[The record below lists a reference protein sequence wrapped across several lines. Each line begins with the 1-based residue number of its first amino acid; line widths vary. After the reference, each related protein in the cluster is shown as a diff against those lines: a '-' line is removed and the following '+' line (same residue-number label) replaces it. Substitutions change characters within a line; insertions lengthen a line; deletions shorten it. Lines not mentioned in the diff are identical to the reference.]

1 MGEAAGEV
9 TGWEDD
15 RPRGEGLPVGDP
27 NDPVSNDPEVEQL
40 VGEIE
45 VTRVE
50 MTTTVEEIGERLDPK
65 NIVAGAKET
74 VREATVGKV
83 ETMVNDA
90 GQSVQQAGN
99 GLLETIKRNPVP
111 AAMAG
116 IGLGWLVMAA
126 RGQSQQSRQWGGTWQ
141 AHPGSTGYSSSPTY
155 GLSGQAGYGG
165 QYGTQYGGQSSGQY
179 GSQSGS
185 WETGSMG
192 QGNGQG
198 IGEKVGDKVGQVG
211 QAAGGAVSSVQQTAG
226 DVASNVGQTASQ
238 VASTVGQTAGD
249 VVGNVQQT
257 AGQVAETVG
266 QTASQ
271 GAQQVQTVA
280 RDVGYN
286 ASRALQDNPLAFG
299 AIAVAVGTA
308 VGMALPATR
317 KEQEVLGPAR
327 DQLIDRAEQT
337 ATQALSS
344 AEQQARE
351 QEMSSST
358 S

>member
-9 TGWEDD
+9 TGWED
-15 RPRGEGLPVGDP
+15 RQGGEDLPVDP
-27 NDPVSNDPEVEQL
+27 TANDPEVQQL

-74 VREATVGKV
+74 VRDATVGKV
-83 ETMVNDA
+83 ETMVSDA

-126 RGQSQQSRQWGGTWQ
+126 RGQSQQGSQWRGQWQ
-141 AHPGSTGYSSSPTY
+141 AHPGSTGYGSSPTY
-155 GLSGQAGYGG
+155 GLSGQAGYSG
-165 QYGTQYGGQSSGQY
+165 QYGGQY
-179 GSQSGS
+179 GSQPGS
-185 WETGSMG
+185 WDTGSMG
-192 QGNGQG
+192 QGNGQS
-198 IGEKVGDKVGQVG
+198 VGDKVGSTVGQVG
-211 QAAGGAVSSVQQTAG
+211 DTAGNAVSSVQQTAG

-238 VASTVGQTAGD
+238 VASTVGQTAGE

-257 AGQVAETVG
+257 AGQVASNVG

-286 ASRALQDNPLAFG
+286 ASRALQENPLAFG

-317 KEQEVLGPAR
+317 KEQELLAPAR

-351 QEMSSST
+351 QETSSST
-358 S
+358 I

>member
-9 TGWEDD
+9 TGWED
-15 RPRGEGLPVGDP
+15 RRSGEDLPVDP
-27 NDPVSNDPEVEQL
+27 TADDPEVQQL

-50 MTTTVEEIGERLDPK
+50 MTTTVEQIGDRLDPK
-65 NIVAGAKET
+65 NIVADAKET
-74 VREATVGKV
+74 VRDATVGKV
-83 ETMVNDA
+83 ETMVSDA

-116 IGLGWLVMAA
+116 IGLGWLVMSA
-126 RGQSQQSRQWGGTWQ
+126 RGQSQQGNQWRGQWQ
-141 AHPGSTGYSSSPTY
+141 AHPGSTGYGSSPTY

-165 QYGTQYGGQSSGQY
+165 QYG
-179 GSQSGS
+179 SQPGS
-185 WETGSMG
+185 WDTGSMG

-198 IGEKVGDKVGQVG
+198 IGDKVGQVG
-211 QAAGGAVSSVQQTAG
+211 DAAGNAVSSVQQTAG

-238 VASTVGQTAGD
+238 VASTVGQTAGE

-257 AGQVAETVG
+257 AGQVANNVG

-286 ASRALQDNPLAFG
+286 ASRALQENPLAFG

-351 QEMSSST
+351 QEMSSS

>member
-9 TGWEDD
+9 TGWED
-15 RPRGEGLPVGDP
+15 RPTGEDLSTDPTAGDP
-27 NDPVSNDPEVEQL
+27 QVEQL

-50 MTTTVEEIGERLDPK
+50 MTTTVEEIGERLDPR

-74 VREATVGKV
+74 VRDATVGKV

-90 GQSVQQAGN
+90 GQSVQEAGN

-126 RGQSQQSRQWGGTWQ
+126 RGQGSQSRYGSSWQ
-141 AHPGSTGYSSSPTY
+141 AHPGSTGYGSGPGY
-155 GLSGQAGYGG
+155 GVSGASGYGG
-165 QYGTQYGGQSSGQY
+165 QYGTQP
-179 GSQSGS
+179 GS
-185 WETGSMG
+185 WDTGAMG
-192 QGNGQG
+192 TGNGNG
-198 IGEKVGDKVGQVG
+198 FGDKVGDKVGQVG
-211 QAAGGAVSSVQQTAG
+211 DAAGNAVSSVQQTAG
-226 DVASNVGQTASQ
+226 QVASN
-238 VASTVGQTAGD
+238 VGQTAGD
-249 VVGNVQQT
+249 VVGNVQET
-257 AGQVAETVG
+257 AGQVADTVG
-266 QTASQ
+266 QKAGQ

-280 RDVGYN
+280 RDVSYSTG
-286 ASRALQDNPLAFG
+286 RAFQDNPLAFG

-317 KEQEVLGPAR
+317 KEQEMLGPAR
-327 DQLIDRAEQT
+327 DQLIGKAEQT

-351 QEMSSST
+351 LETAGSR
-358 S
+358 

>member
-1 MGEAAGEV
+1 MGEGAGQV
-9 TGWEDD
+9 SGEDRRSD
-15 RPRGEGLPVGDP
+15 DDLQVDP
-27 NDPVSNDPEVEQL
+27 TADDPEVQQL

-50 MTTTVEEIGERLDPK
+50 MTTTVEQIGDRLDPK
-65 NIVAGAKET
+65 NIVADAKET
-74 VREATVGKV
+74 VRDATVGKV
-83 ETMVNDA
+83 ETMVSDA

-126 RGQSQQSRQWGGTWQ
+126 RGQSQQGRQFGGTWQ
-141 AHPGSTGYSSSPTY
+141 AHPGSTGYGSSPTY

-165 QYGTQYGGQSSGQY
+165 QYGGQYSGQY
-179 GSQSGS
+179 GSQPGS
-185 WETGSMG
+185 WDTGSMG

-198 IGEKVGDKVGQVG
+198 VGDKVGQTVG
-211 QAAGGAVSSVQQTAG
+211 QVGDAASGAVSSVQQTAG

-238 VASTVGQTAGD
+238 VASNVGQTAGD

-280 RDVGYN
+280 RDVGST

-317 KEQEVLGPAR
+317 KEQEMLGPAR

-351 QEMSSST
+351 QEMSSS
-358 S
+358 SS

>member
-9 TGWEDD
+9 TRWED
-15 RPRGEGLPVGDP
+15 RPNGEDLSTDP
-27 NDPVSNDPEVEQL
+27 TANDPQVEQL

-74 VREATVGKV
+74 VRDATVGKV

-99 GLLETIKRNPVP
+99 GLVDTIKRNPVP

-116 IGLGWLVMAA
+116 IGLGWLAMAA
-126 RGQSQQSRQWGGTWQ
+126 RSQGQQSRQWGGTWQ
-141 AHPGSTGYSSSPTY
+141 AHPGASGYSSSPTY

-165 QYGTQYGGQSSGQY
+165 QYGGQYSGQY
-179 GSQSGS
+179 GSQPGS
-185 WETGSMG
+185 WDTGSMG
-192 QGNGQG
+192 HGDGQG
-198 IGEKVGDKVGQVG
+198 IGDKVGGKVGQVG
-211 QAAGGAVSSVQQTAG
+211 DAAGGAVSSVQQTAG

-238 VASTVGQTAGD
+238 VATTVGQTAGD
-249 VVGNVQQT
+249 VASNVQQT
-257 AGQVAETVG
+257 AGQVADTVG
-266 QTASQ
+266 QKAGQ

-286 ASRALQDNPLAFG
+286 AGRALQENPLAFG

-308 VGMALPATR
+308 VGMALPSTR
-317 KEQEVLGPAR
+317 KEQEMLGPAR
-327 DQLIDRAEQT
+327 DQLIGRAEQT
-337 ATQALSS
+337 APQALSS

-351 QEMSSST
+351 QEMSSSR
-358 S
+358 